1 MILQRSSI
9 RTNQLAMGPTN
20 ASLSFSLSLTVEA
33 SGPHIAR
40 VTFRLTI
47 TQIADLIIVKA
58 KRHQNSIGYIMIP
71 SISALTY
78 EERLKRTGLISLEN
92 RRLRADLLEVF
103 KILKGFVKVNPA
115 TYFSMSDRRSRGH
128 TLKLEKP
135 RARLDL
141 RKHFFS
147 NRVIDAWNAL
157 PGHMVEA
164 TTTNMFK
171 AALQRLPH
179 GAFKSWKQ
187 LPAPRGH
194 LTT

>member
-1 MILQRSSI
+1 MKMSSMLFCLVGVVIICSVWVVRSMSKKRLLMSTGYECLKKDILSIEKVQR
-9 RTNQLAMGPTN
+9 
-20 ASLSFSLSLTVEA
+20 
-33 SGPHIAR
+33 R
-40 VTFRLTI
+40 VT
-47 TQIADLIIVKA
+47 K
-58 KRHQNSIGYIMIP
+58 MIP

-115 TYFSMSDRRSRGH
+115 THFSMSDRRSRGH

-147 NRVIDAWNAL
+147 NRVIDEWNAL
-157 PGHMVEA
+157 PGHTVEA
-164 TTTNMFK
+164 TSTNMFK